1 MLKLYYLPG
10 ACSLVPHIALAIT
23 GAAYEAEAVAR
34 DQLKSEAFLKLNPLG
49 SVPVLQNDG
58 FALSQNTAILAYL
71 DALYP
76 EAALF
81 GQGSLETQAKARQW
95 LAFANTDLHGAFG
108 TIFAPNRFIDGEGET
123 AQIRERAKI
132 RALSLL
138 AVADEAL
145 QGRDY
150 FSGEFTVADV
160 YVYVILRWANMLQ
173 MNWAHLANLQ
183 ALYQRVEAQTSVQQ
197 ALREQGLVG

>member
-10 ACSLVPHIALAIT
+10 ACPLVPHVALAMT
-23 GAAYEAEAVAR
+23 GAAYETEAVAR
-34 DQLKSEAFLKLNPLG
+34 DELKSEAFLKLNPLG
-49 SVPVLQNDG
+49 SVPVLQNGG
-58 FALSQNTAILAYL
+58 FTLSQNAAIMAYL

-81 GQGSLETQAKARQW
+81 GKGSLETQAVARQW

-108 TIFAPNRFIDGEGET
+108 TIFAPDRFIDGEGET

-132 RALSLL
+132 RALNLL
-138 AVADEAL
+138 AVADKAL

-150 FSGEFTVADV
+150 FSGGFSVADV
-160 YVYVILRWANMLQ
+160 YVYVVLRWANLLNMD
-173 MNWAHLANLQ
+173 WTHLANLQ
-183 ALYQRVEAQTSVQQ
+183 ALYQRVEAQPCVQQ
-197 ALREQGLVG
+197 ALREQGLAG

>member
-1 MLKLYYLPG
+1 M
-10 ACSLVPHIALAIT
+10 
-23 GAAYEAEAVAR
+23 
-34 DQLKSEAFLKLNPLG
+34 
-49 SVPVLQNDG
+49 
-58 FALSQNTAILAYL
+58 
-71 DALYP
+71 
-76 EAALF
+76 
-81 GQGSLETQAKARQW
+81 
-95 LAFANTDLHGAFG
+95 HGAFG

-173 MNWAHLANLQ
+173 MDWAHLANLQ